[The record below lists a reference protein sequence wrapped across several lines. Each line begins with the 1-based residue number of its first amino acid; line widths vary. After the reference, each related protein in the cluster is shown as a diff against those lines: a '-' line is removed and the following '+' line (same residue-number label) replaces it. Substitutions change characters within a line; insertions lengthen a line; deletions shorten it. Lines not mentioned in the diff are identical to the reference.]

1 MPFQKTALAA
11 ALALA
16 HFAPAFAAS
25 APEVIHVE
33 SGDLTGYVKTVPGT
47 TDRAEVF
54 LGVPYAAAPTGENR
68 WRSAK
73 PAPAWSGV
81 RQADIAHQPCRQ
93 SGSGSEDCLYVN
105 VYRPAATTAD
115 ANLPVALYAHGGGN
129 TSGFASEHD
138 GARLATENGII
149 PKIS

>member
-54 LGVPYAAAPTGENR
+54 LGIPYAAAPTGENR
-68 WRSAK
+68 WTSAK

-81 RQADIAHQPCRQ
+81 RQADIAPQPCRQ

-105 VYRPAATTAD
+105 VYRPRAPRPTRICPSRSTRTAAATRAALRANTTAR
-115 ANLPVALYAHGGGN
+115 ALRPK
-129 TSGFASEHD
+129 TAS
-138 GARLATENGII
+138 
-149 PKIS
+149 S